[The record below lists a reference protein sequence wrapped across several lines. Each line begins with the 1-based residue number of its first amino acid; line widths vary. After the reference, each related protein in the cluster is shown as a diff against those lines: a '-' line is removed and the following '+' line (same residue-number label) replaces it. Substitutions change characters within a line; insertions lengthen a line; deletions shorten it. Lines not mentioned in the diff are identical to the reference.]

1 MSKKINNKILI
12 TIAGPTG
19 VGKTATTIKL
29 AQHFGADIF
38 SADSRQLYKEMSIGT
53 AKPTELELSLAA
65 HHFVDKVSIKEHY
78 NAGIYEREFKEK
90 ISTYFTENDIGILTG
105 GTGMYI
111 RAAIEGLDHFPYIT
125 DEIREKI
132 EKIAKENG
140 LEALQNLIKDL
151 DPEYAKVVDINN
163 ARRLTR
169 ALEVIETS
177 GRTFTSFL
185 NQKKERKP
193 AYSPIKICLI
203 RDRVELY
210 ERINQRVDQMMVDG
224 QLEEVKCLLPYKDL
238 KSMQTVGYSELFRHL
253 EGELSLDEAVE
264 LFKRNSRRY
273 AKRQMTWFRNQG
285 EWKMINAEN
294 YDEILNYLHKT
305 IAAIKI

>member
-1 MSKKINNKILI
+1 LSNQNNNKKHLI

-19 VGKTATTIKL
+19 VGKTAISIKL
-29 AQHFGADIF
+29 AQHFNADIF

-53 AKPTELELSLAA
+53 AKPTELELSQAK
-65 HHFVDKVSIKEHY
+65 HHFINHVSINEHY
-78 NAGIYEREFKEK
+78 NAGIYEREFNEI
-90 ISTYFTENDIGILTG
+90 ISTYFTKNDIGILTG

-111 RAAIEGLDHFPYIT
+111 RAAIEGLDHFPDIPKV
-125 DEIREKI
+125 IRERF
-132 EKIAKENG
+132 EKISTEDG
-140 LEALQNLIKDL
+140 LELLQNLVKEL

-177 GRTFTSFL
+177 GKTFTSFL

-193 AYSPIKICLI
+193 AYNPIKICLT
-203 RDRVELY
+203 RDRAQLY
-210 ERINQRVDQMMVDG
+210 NQINQRVDQMMAEG
-224 QLEEVKCLLPYKDL
+224 QLNEVKRLLPYKNL

-253 EGELSLDEAVE
+253 EGELSLHNAVE

-285 EWKMINAEN
+285 EWKMIEAEN
-294 YDEILNYLHKT
+294 YDKILDT
-305 IAAIKI
+305 IHEYGL

>member
-1 MSKKINNKILI
+1 LNKGTNKGKYLI

-19 VGKTATTIKL
+19 VGKTSTTIKL
-29 AQHFGADIF
+29 AQHFVADIF

-53 AKPTELELSLAA
+53 AKPTGLDLSQAK
-65 HHFVDKVSIKEHY
+65 HHFINHLSINEHY
-78 NAGIYEREFKEK
+78 NAGIYERQFNER
-90 ISTYFTENDIGILTG
+90 ISSYFAENDIGILTG

-111 RAAIEGLDHFPYIT
+111 RAAIEGLDHFPDIS
-125 DEIREKI
+125 DETRDKY
-132 EKIAKENG
+132 EKIAAADG
-140 LEALQNLIKDL
+140 LETLQNLIKDL
-151 DPEYAKVVDINN
+151 DPEYADIVDINN
-163 ARRLTR
+163 ARRLSR

-177 GRTFTSFL
+177 GETFTSFL

-193 AYSPIKICLI
+193 SYTPIKICLT
-203 RDRVELY
+203 RDRAELY
-210 ERINQRVDQMMVDG
+210 DRINQRVDQMMIDG
-224 QLEEVKCLLPYKDL
+224 QLDEVKRLLPFKDL

-285 EWKMINAEN
+285 EWEMIDAED
-294 YDEILNYLHKT
+294 YDGIVNS
-305 IAAIKI
+305 INKIITHTL

>member
-1 MSKKINNKILI
+1 LSIETNNKKHLI

-29 AQHFGADIF
+29 AQHFNADIF

-53 AKPTELELSLAA
+53 AKPTELELSQAN
-65 HHFVDKVSIKEHY
+65 HHFVNHVSIKEHY
-78 NAGIYEREFKEK
+78 NAGIYEREFNEK
-90 ISTYFTENDIGILTG
+90 ISSYLVEKNIGILSG

-111 RAAIEGLDHFPYIT
+111 KAAIEGLDHFPDISDDT
-125 DEIREKI
+125 RVKFEEIATED
-132 EKIAKENG
+132 G
-140 LEALQNLIKDL
+140 LETLQKLIKDL

-177 GRTFTSFL
+177 GKTFTSFL
-185 NQKKERKP
+185 NQKKEKKP
-193 AYSPIKICLI
+193 AYVPIKICLT
-203 RDRVELY
+203 RDRTELY
-210 ERINQRVDQMMVDG
+210 DRINQRVDQMMVHG
-224 QLEEVKCLLPYKDL
+224 QLDEVKRLLPYKDL
-238 KSMQTVGYSELFRHL
+238 KSMQTVGYSELFSHL
-253 EGELSLDEAVE
+253 AGKLSLDEAVE

-285 EWKMINAEN
+285 EWEMIDAED
-294 YDEILNYLHKT
+294 YDGILEF
-305 IAAIKI
+305 ISKII